1 MKSSSKVLAFLMT
14 ILLLAGIAAGCKGTV
29 TPDDNGTNTNSGSN
43 NNGTNN
49 GTNSGS
55 NNGNP
60 GNGSG
65 NTNSNNGSTNQNPQ
79 NGNGGGNTSDTPSAN
94 TQIVFTISYSQ
105 ENDIQ
110 VTSMRNGNMLIF
122 TSEECDLY
130 TWRLNDQEYANT
142 KSCSIN
148 LGNYIKGTYT
158 LSLEAFKDSKWYSFF
173 AQIIVE

>member
-43 NNGTNN
+43 NSGTNNGTNS

-55 NNGNP
+55 NNGNS
-60 GNGSG
+60 GGGSNSGSG
-65 NTNSNNGSTNQNPQ
+65 NSNSNNGGTN
-79 NGNGGGNTSDTPSAN
+79 SE
-94 TQIVFTISYSQ
+94 IVFSVSYSQ

-110 VTSMRNGNMLIF
+110 VTSMKNGNMLIF

-148 LGNYIKGTYT
+148 LGNYKKGTYS

>member
-55 NNGNP
+55 TNSGTNSGSNNGNS
-60 GNGSG
+60 GGGSNSGSG
-65 NTNSNNGSTNQNPQ
+65 NTNSNNGGT
-79 NGNGGGNTSDTPSAN
+79 TSE
-94 TQIVFTISYSQ
+94 IVFSVSYSQ

-110 VTSMRNGNMLIF
+110 VTSMKNGNMLIF

-148 LGNYIKGTYT
+148 LGNYKKGTYS

>member
-55 NNGNP
+55 TNSGSNN
-60 GNGSG
+60 G
-65 NTNSNNGSTNQNPQ
+65 NTNSNNGSTN
-79 NGNGGGNTSDTPSAN
+79 SE
-94 TQIVFTISYSQ
+94 IVFSVSYSQ

-110 VTSMRNGNMLIF
+110 VTSMKNGNMLIF

-148 LGNYIKGTYT
+148 LGNYKKGTYS

>member
-1 MKSSSKVLAFLMT
+1 MKSSSKVLAFIMT

-43 NNGTNN
+43 NSGS
-49 GTNSGS
+49 NSGS
-55 NNGNP
+55 NNGNS
-60 GNGSG
+60 GGGSNSGSG
-65 NTNSNNGSTNQNPQ
+65 NSNSNNGGTN
-79 NGNGGGNTSDTPSAN
+79 SE
-94 TQIVFTISYSQ
+94 IVFSVSYSQ

-110 VTSMRNGNMLIF
+110 VTSMKNGNMLIF

-148 LGNYIKGTYT
+148 LGNYKKGTYS